1 MTNKI
6 YIIIA
11 LFITLTVG
19 AVGGYQ
25 YGTHQKANSP
35 NEEWTAW
42 DLEQAEIELD
52 AIYHLLAAH
61 AFTSRTNMN
70 MSFKTNQYMTKI
82 MKEQDIDPAIDK
94 AATIEYLE
102 HLVENMP
109 ELEGGNKMYFD
120 TFYRAPL
127 ERLKNEE

>member
-1 MTNKI
+1 MTKKI
-6 YIIIA
+6 YVTIT
-11 LFITLTVG
+11 LFITLAIGVL
-19 AVGGYQ
+19 GGYQ
-25 YGTHQKANSP
+25 YGTHQGVTPP

-52 AIYHLLAAH
+52 AIYHLLAAS

-70 MSFKTNQYMTKI
+70 MSFKTNQYMTKV
-82 MKEQDIDPAIDK
+82 MEEQDIDPAIDK

-120 TFYRAPL
+120 TFYREPL
-127 ERLKNEE
+127 ERLKSEQ

>member
-1 MTNKI
+1 MTKKI
-6 YIIIA
+6 YAIIM
-11 LFITLTVG
+11 FIILTIG
-19 AVGGYQ
+19 AIGGYQ
-25 YGTHQKANSP
+25 YATHQEVTPP

-70 MSFKTNQYMTKI
+70 MSFKTNQYMIKV
-82 MKEQDIDPAIDK
+82 MEEQEIDPAIDK
-94 AATIEYLE
+94 GATIEYLE
-102 HLVENMP
+102 HLVKNMP
-109 ELEGGNKMYFD
+109 ELEGGNKVYFD
-120 TFYRAPL
+120 TFYREPL